1 MLVPAI
7 TLLSA
12 IALVTAMP
20 SKRARAVF
28 GRCSTR
34 VPRRAIHYI
43 CAVPQRRLGLFLR
56 LERPAE
62 TGLQGKLHARA
73 LYMPHHLI

>member
-1 MLVPAI
+1 MSVPAI

-20 SKRARAVF
+20 SKRAEQYSDAPTLESPAGLFTTYALYRNVA
-28 GRCSTR
+28 S
-34 VPRRAIHYI
+34 
-43 CAVPQRRLGLFLR
+43 GLFLR

-62 TGLQGKLHARA
+62 RGLQGKFHVHSPYKPR
-73 LYMPHHLI
+73 HLI